1 MSRRG
6 IALLV
11 VLWLLVALSALGAV
25 SLTTA
30 HEGSDVSRNRIWLRR
45 AEWAREACAEILLAR
60 WQQPDGATGPDL
72 LNKLHSVDLGRG
84 TWCSARLENPNA
96 KLNLNTAD
104 PLTLRTLLR
113 DEALTDALLDW
124 RDTDS
129 LTRSQGAEANW
140 YRSQD
145 RRPPRNGPLASVD
158 ELRWIRGF
166 DSTTVER
173 LAKWLTTDGDGQ
185 VDLNAAPAEVLRT
198 LPGFD
203 EEIVELIVNSRPRSL
218 SLEGLVGRLTTSQQ
232 RRVLGSYQALQQ
244 ATVTAPPAYLA
255 VAEGWIENTG
265 IRSRASLTLVPV
277 DRRLAVVR
285 RRVE

>member
-96 KLNLNTAD
+96 KLNLNTAS
-104 PLTLRTLLR
+104 PEIIQSVLILYYPFEIEPQLLEIAR
-113 DEALTDALLDW
+113 QAGAL
-124 RDTDS
+124 
-129 LTRSQGAEANW
+129 
-140 YRSQD
+140 
-145 RRPPRNGPLASVD
+145 GPVVSC
-158 ELRWIRGF
+158 
-166 DSTTVER
+166 
-173 LAKWLTTDGDGQ
+173 
-185 VDLNAAPAEVLRT
+185 
-198 LPGFD
+198 
-203 EEIVELIVNSRPRSL
+203 
-218 SLEGLVGRLTTSQQ
+218 
-232 RRVLGSYQALQQ
+232 
-244 ATVTAPPAYLA
+244 
-255 VAEGWIENTG
+255 
-265 IRSRASLTLVPV
+265 SRA
-277 DRRLAVVR
+277 
-285 RRVE
+285 